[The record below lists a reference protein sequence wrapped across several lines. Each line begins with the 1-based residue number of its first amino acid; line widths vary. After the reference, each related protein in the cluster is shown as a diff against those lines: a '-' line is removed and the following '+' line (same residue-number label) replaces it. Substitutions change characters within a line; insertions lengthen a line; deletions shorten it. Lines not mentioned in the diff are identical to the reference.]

1 MHQRRQAARSPP
13 VSRAAPR
20 LELVSKPVVR
30 GAGQHRLGATRATPS
45 VRAGSQRG
53 WRARV
58 RVRACSTTQEEYDRV
73 VDEYL
78 ADPHKFVPAKKKR
91 IPRKDL

>member
-1 MHQRRQAARSPP
+1 M
-13 VSRAAPR
+13 
-20 LELVSKPVVR
+20 
-30 GAGQHRLGATRATPS
+30 
-45 VRAGSQRG
+45 RAGSQRG

>member
-30 GAGQHRLGATRATPS
+30 GAGQHRLGRNT
-45 VRAGSQRG
+45 VRACWLTACVRV
-53 WRARV
+53 RVRV